1 MYGTTGTDTQLT
13 LLEQLSHLIIGGPCY
28 SLLKGNVMMKSK
40 PTKQQLLK
48 RFDDM
53 TDDRTTYVNQ
63 YTAYG
68 AKMDTYARLSIME
81 AELKCTR
88 MLIKQL
94 IELLPDDW

>member
-1 MYGTTGTDTQLT
+1 M
-13 LLEQLSHLIIGGPCY
+13 
-28 SLLKGNVMMKSK
+28 V
-40 PTKQQLLK
+40 
-48 RFDDM
+48 
-53 TDDRTTYVNQ
+53 DDRTTYVNQ

-68 AKMDTYARLSIME
+68 AKMDTYAQLSIME